1 MAKKDRKR
9 RYSYNEYRLSVYVE
23 KSFLCDSVISF
34 SFDYDDKL
42 PIVLFVGQHFS
53 GSLFKSMHLSI
64 LTRERT
70 KETRCKSE
78 PRLRK
83 ARALR

>member
-1 MAKKDRKR
+1 MIIKSTPLCRGASDCRK
-9 RYSYNEYRLSVYVE
+9 SLSLGYT
-23 KSFLCDSVISF
+23 SAISF
-34 SFDYDDKL
+34 SPDYDNRL

-53 GSLFKSMHLSI
+53 GSLFEWVHLSI

>member
-23 KSFLCDSVISF
+23 KSFLCASVISF

-53 GSLFKSMHLSI
+53 GSLFKWVHLSI
-64 LTRERT
+64 RKRERT
-70 KETRCKSE
+70 KAI
-78 PRLRK
+78 RK
-83 ARALR
+83 TTSKQLQSPP

>member
-23 KSFLCDSVISF
+23 KSFLCASVISF
-34 SFDYDDKL
+34 SFNYNSRL

-53 GSLFKSMHLSI
+53 GSLFELVHLSI

-70 KETRCKSE
+70 KETR
-78 PRLRK
+78 
-83 ARALR
+83 ARDLTAPLPIS

>member
-42 PIVLFVGQHFS
+42 PIVLFIGQHFS
-53 GSLFKSMHLSI
+53 GSLFKWVHLSI

-70 KETRCKSE
+70 KAFRETTSKQLQS
-78 PRLRK
+78 PP
-83 ARALR
+83 

>member
-42 PIVLFVGQHFS
+42 PIVLFIGQPHYFYLHCYLLHLLS
-53 GSLFKSMHLSI
+53 SSLFVGEEACPS
-64 LTRERT
+64 
-70 KETRCKSE
+70 RCTNF
-78 PRLRK
+78 
-83 ARALR
+83 

>member
-42 PIVLFVGQHFS
+42 PIVLFVG
-53 GSLFKSMHLSI
+53 
-64 LTRERT
+64 
-70 KETRCKSE
+70 
-78 PRLRK
+78 
-83 ARALR
+83 